1 MFAGF
6 NLKLSEAF
14 FDNKINEYVY
24 IGENSNSNLCFDED
38 MTNCII
44 TKFKE
49 GDSLSGERILHEWF
63 PRVECNVFI
72 SHAHDDKR
80 LANAF
85 AGWLYENFH
94 IISFI
99 DSNVWNYIDT
109 LLNMLNEYS
118 DKRPNGSEG
127 WLYDYCKCN
136 RASQHANI
144 MLLMS
149 LQTMIDNVESVFFLN
164 TDNSVNAID
173 DNGISSTY
181 SPWIYAELMCADL
194 IRKKPLA
201 EYRNKNFLEHFD
213 MNTLNESC
221 AEMQISYN
229 ISTSNLKKLNEAN
242 LIKWAEQYKNGHNVI
257 PMDLLYKMF
266 VNEVSYGNGSY

>member
-6 NLKLSEAF
+6 NLKLSESF
-14 FDNKINEYVY
+14 FENKIQEYAD
-24 IGENSNSNLCFDED
+24 IGKNNNSNLCSDED

-49 GDSLSGERILHEWF
+49 RNSLSGKRILDEWF
-63 PRVECNVFI
+63 PKVECDIFI
-72 SHAHDDKR
+72 SHAHCDER

-85 AGWLYENFH
+85 SGWLKYNFG
-94 IISFI
+94 ISAFI
-99 DSNVWNYIDT
+99 DSNAWKYIDT

-173 DNGISSTY
+173 NKGISSTY
-181 SPWIYAELMCADL
+181 SPWIYAELLCADL
-194 IRKKPLA
+194 IRKKPLS
-201 EYRNKNFLEHFD
+201 EYRDKYFQENFAI
-213 MNTLNESC
+213 NAATESR
-221 AEMQISYN
+221 AELKITYN
-229 ISTSNLKKLNEAN
+229 ISTNNLKSLNEKN
-242 LIKWAEQYKNGHNVI
+242 LIDWKERYKNEHNVI

-266 VNEVSYGNGSY
+266 VNEVSNGNNSY

>member
-6 NLKLSEAF
+6 NLKLSESF
-14 FDNKINEYVY
+14 FDDKIEKFAR
-24 IGENSNSNLCFDED
+24 IGKNSNSNLCSGGDI
-38 MTNCII
+38 TNCII

-49 GDSLSGERILHEWF
+49 GDSLNGKRILDEWF
-63 PRVECNVFI
+63 PKVECNVFI
-72 SHAHDDKR
+72 SHSHGDKR

-85 AGWLYENFH
+85 AGWLYENFN

-173 DNGISSTY
+173 NNGLSSTY
-181 SPWIYAELMCADL
+181 SPWIYAELICADL
-194 IRKKPLA
+194 IRKKPLS
-201 EYRNKNFLEHFD
+201 EYRDKSIFEHFAINAD
-213 MNTLNESC
+213 RNELR
-221 AEMQISYN
+221 ISYN
-229 ISTSNLKKLNEAN
+229 IPTQNLKNLNEAN
-242 LIKWAEQYKNGHNVI
+242 LIEWKKRYENGCNVL

-266 VNEVSYGNGSY
+266 VNEVSNGNINY

>member
-6 NLKLSEAF
+6 NLKLSESF
-14 FDNKINEYVY
+14 FNDKIEEYAD
-24 IGENSNSNLCFDED
+24 ICENSNSNLCSKDD

-49 GDSLSGERILHEWF
+49 GESLNGERILNEWF
-63 PRVECNVFI
+63 PKVKCNVFI
-72 SHAHDDKR
+72 SHSHGDKR

-85 AGWLYENFH
+85 AGWLYKKFK
-94 IISFI
+94 ITSFI
-99 DSNVWNYIDT
+99 DSNVWKYIDT

-118 DKRPNGSEG
+118 DKRSNGSDG

-164 TDNSVNAID
+164 TDNSVNAINT
-173 DNGISSTY
+173 NGISSTY
-181 SPWIYAELMCADL
+181 SPWIYAELLCADL
-194 IRKKPLA
+194 IRKKPLSV
-201 EYRNKNFLEHFD
+201 YRDKHILEHSAI
-213 MNTLNESC
+213 NEINESR
-221 AEMQISYN
+221 AELQISYD
-229 ISTSNLKKLNEAN
+229 ISTRNLHPLNEKN
-242 LIKWAEQYKNGHNVI
+242 LIKWAEEYKNKGNVLA
-257 PMDLLYKMF
+257 MDLLYKMF
-266 VNEVSYGNGSY
+266 VSEVSNGNNSN